1 MGGPHEQVPGLLH
14 YLCFF
19 YYQQR
24 VGLKGREKEQ
34 MWKEL
39 LKILRP
45 GQSMGPKFIIPEV
58 DDFDPDTYGKPVE
71 QSTEGKPD
79 CWWWRCCIV

>member
-1 MGGPHEQVPGLLH
+1 MQKKKKNLFSELH
-14 YLCFF
+14 NTFTICIDCTI
-19 YYQQR
+19 QQR

-45 GQSMGPKFIIPEV
+45 GQLMGPKFIIPEV

-71 QSTEGKPD
+71 QTIKGT
-79 CWWWRCCIV
+79 